1 MLFDEKDLSVFDNPD
16 SRSYFKEILQ
26 SYYSQNYRA
35 TIVLLYSFVI
45 YDLFMKLQTMA
56 NEGDSKANKKLT
68 DINAMIA
75 DDEKYSKVENE
86 IIQFFKDNCPLY
98 FNRFIEDI
106 DYLKIC
112 RNKCAH
118 LKVDDNTLYIPSDY
132 HARMLICSMYDHILS
147 VKAPFIMDLFSI
159 AQADVENY
167 TNSISYIS
175 DSQFDESIK
184 ANIENKYLKRM
195 TYDSL
200 KKSYKTF
207 IRLLFVSEDEKCIE
221 NIYGLYAFAYVMTG
235 YILRHGFQAVFKEDS
250 ILDTFLRIPVS
261 SLENSSPRKNALI
274 KIIMDYPI
282 IMDIVRENQ
291 NIFAY
296 IVDQFFSVPHH
307 LKYYHTFYP
316 RSEKSVYTFFKEAPA
331 IQQSIDSEILYNA
344 VKDSPDFDLGEFSL
358 LMVKKIPNF
367 SGFDS
372 ADGFMNFFTA
382 HLQGLTI
389 SEINSIM
396 AVYYRNNQCTLRGRH
411 SSDNR
416 FVKKYIETHCIMRTL
431 FQIFKDGTHG
441 TILWIIFCIAYKN
454 SLVALLIFALSVV
467 KHAIGAF

>member
-45 YDLFMKLQTMA
+45 YDLFMKLHTMA

-416 FVKKYIETHCIMRTL
+416 FVKKYIETHDHTDDAEESLNQENVNPTPTL
-431 FQIFKDGTHG
+431 DK
-441 TILWIIFCIAYKN
+441 
-454 SLVALLIFALSVV
+454 
-467 KHAIGAF
+467 